1 MGFEKVAE
9 IGGQAMTTVGLILD
23 RPPFVRRETSLRA
36 SPLAQRASA
45 VICDHPRMEDGVQDH
60 ETTPA
65 LSGVEPLIRVVRGQR
80 VMLDSDLAALY
91 GVETRILTQA
101 VLRNAARFPAD
112 FMFQLTEKE
121 FESLRS
127 QTVTSNGGRGG
138 RRYRPHVFTEQGVAM
153 LSSVLRSDRAVQVNI
168 EIMRAFVRLR
178 QLLSSNAELSQR
190 LDDMEQRYDEHIRRI
205 IEAINRLMAPSSS
218 SRRQIGFRP

>member
-1 MGFEKVAE
+1 
-9 IGGQAMTTVGLILD
+9 
-23 RPPFVRRETSLRA
+23 
-36 SPLAQRASA
+36 
-45 VICDHPRMEDGVQDH
+45 MEDGVQEH
-60 ETTPA
+60 ATTPA
-65 LSGVEPLIRVVRGQR
+65 LPGVEPLIRVVRSQR

-91 GVETRILTQA
+91 GVETRVLTQA

-112 FMFQLTEKE
+112 SMFQVTEKE
-121 FESLRS
+121 FEGLRS

-138 RRYRPHVFTEQGVAM
+138 RRYRPRVFTEQGVAM

-205 IEAINRLMAPSSS
+205 VEAINRLMAPSSS
-218 SRRQIGFRP
+218 SGRQIGFRP